1 MARSAAGMT
10 WPTELRRERKNP
22 KKSFGN
28 TEIAGLTIEEER
40 EGGRAAAASAIAPVD
55 GRTES
60 VLRVRVCHISTKNR
74 RRRRRQQQQPIIK
87 EELFPPPFALGK
99 VNSAQYHHG
108 RKVQRDQGESCLRL
122 GSVMPGL
129 RESG

>member
-1 MARSAAGMT
+1 MARGAAGMT

-74 RRRRRQQQQPIIK
+74 RRRRP
-87 EELFPPPFALGK
+87 A
-99 VNSAQYHHG
+99 AAAAHY
-108 RKVQRDQGESCLRL
+108 QRRAVSTPVRA
-122 GSVMPGL
+122 
-129 RESG
+129 R